1 MLINAALG
9 KNYEQAIPVLRA
21 MLLAVPPMACNQML
35 ASQGLLPLGLEKIQA
50 QAQGIAACASLPLA
64 AFLAWHTGI
73 SGCAWLPLIIEI
85 IICPFLWHGLWENGL
100 KNVLQTGERIIK
112 FYKKLVIGQI
122 LVHLRIS
129 ETFLLCGWEC
139 KLV

>member
-1 MLINAALG
+1 MSLAAFLAYFLAPMLINAALG

-50 QAQGIAACASLPLA
+50 KAQGIAACASLPLA

-100 KNVLQTGERIIK
+100 K
-112 FYKKLVIGQI
+112 
-122 LVHLRIS
+122 
-129 ETFLLCGWEC
+129 TFCRPGKE
-139 KLV
+139 